1 MYYLTPRA
9 PLYNRIRRVTGGE
22 EGAPYQYQIE
32 SFDMDNPSAETTSK
46 KSFYRELRNQ
56 EQLLK
61 IPKTK
66 PRIAP
71 STVMKERKPYDSS
84 FAFEDLPDVT
94 TWARGDRIAVQWVRV
109 RRTDDNTDEWEL
121 NN

>member
-1 MYYLTPRA
+1 M
-9 PLYNRIRRVTGGE
+9 
-22 EGAPYQYQIE
+22 
-32 SFDMDNPSAETTSK
+32 
-46 KSFYRELRNQ
+46 RNQ

-94 TWARGDRIAVQWVRV
+94 TWARGNRIAVQWVRV